1 MQPSLLQPFLLRF
14 LNCFHDFLCRACGL
28 LSSARSCTAEA
39 SVFSQFFLDSGRGDA
54 PSQSY
59 PGHRHVPDLPLGHQE
74 EGQLLTNSFSVTFLP
89 SMHIQSTDLAR
100 YESFQSDLGVRPH
113 LTPYFSFPSL
123 LFWAWWGLPEGFN
136 QLRQERLHKKEVD
149 CMVVYV

>member
-1 MQPSLLQPFLLRF
+1 MWLGEQLQPSLLQPFLLRF
-14 LNCFHDFLCRACGL
+14 LNCFHDFLGRACGL

-59 PGHRHVPDLPLGHQE
+59 PGHRHIPDPPLGHQE
-74 EGQLLTNSFSVTFLP
+74 EGQLLTNSFSVAFPP

-100 YESFQSDLGVRPH
+100 YESLQRVTWGETSSYSLFLFPLLAVLGLVG
-113 LTPYFSFPSL
+113 TPRRF
-123 LFWAWWGLPEGFN
+123 
-136 QLRQERLHKKEVD
+136 
-149 CMVVYV
+149 